1 MVDYRISFVY
11 GRLKNVR
18 KRLFYSKNEFMV
30 DSRIVSLEST
40 IDFFRELFLDT
51 VP

>member
-1 MVDYRISFVY
+1 MVDNRISFFMVD
-11 GRLKNVR
+11 LKMCKHACFR
-18 KRLFYSKNEFMV
+18 GTNEFMV

-40 IDFFRELFLDT
+40 IDFFRI

>member
-1 MVDYRISFVY
+1 MVD
-11 GRLKNVR
+11 LKMCEA
-18 KRLFYSKNEFMV
+18 RLFYDKNEFMV

-40 IDFFRELFLDT
+40 IDFFRI

>member
-1 MVDYRISFVY
+1 MVDYWISFLY
-11 GRLKNVR
+11 GRLKDVR

-40 IDFFRELFLDT
+40 IDFFRI